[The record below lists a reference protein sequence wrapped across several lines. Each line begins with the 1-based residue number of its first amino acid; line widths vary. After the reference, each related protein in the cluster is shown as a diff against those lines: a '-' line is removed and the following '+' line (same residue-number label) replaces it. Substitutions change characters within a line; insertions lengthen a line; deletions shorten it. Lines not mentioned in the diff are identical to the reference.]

1 LREKVR
7 DLEAKVEEV
16 KRKTAA
22 RLLEAEAEVFAV
34 RRKAKEESCTLNAR
48 VWAWKL
54 PW

>member
-7 DLEAKVEEV
+7 NLEAKVEEV
-16 KRKTAA
+16 KRETAA
-22 RLLEAEAEVFAV
+22 RLREAEVFAV
-34 RRKAKEESCTLNAR
+34 RRKAKEESRTLNAR